1 MTAPSIALRVRP
13 AVRKRERPVSHL
25 RRTLAVLDMWRQRL
39 RSRRELVMLDDR
51 SLRDIGLT
59 RYDALREAR
68 KPFWRE

>member
-1 MTAPSIALRVRP
+1 MTAPSIALRVWP